1 MRCALKVAR
10 LKEPVLYGYR
20 VELCLARTAP
30 PWCRKHTAIPR
41 LKGHPQTVIRILGF
55 TQGKMDQDKRQELIQ
70 AGQKLKEEL
79 STYEDDLR
87 AVENAL
93 QFEAQRLPNMT
104 HPDAAIGGEEEA
116 ILLKEVGSKRDFG
129 FEVRH
134 PHSPTHPPLLAA
146 LPACPP
152 TLLVT
157 VDAPVC
163 QSRCMQAK
171 NHVDVMEA
179 LDLIDFDSA
188 AEVSGS
194 KFYYLRNAGALLE
207 MALVNMTMQ
216 VRSMHPSLRS

>member
-1 MRCALKVAR
+1 M
-10 LKEPVLYGYR
+10 
-20 VELCLARTAP
+20 
-30 PWCRKHTAIPR
+30 
-41 LKGHPQTVIRILGF
+41 IRILGF

-134 PHSPTHPPLLAA
+134 PHSPTHLRHFLLLR
-146 LPACPP
+146 LPAHRHCWSPS
-152 TLLVT
+152 TLLSVK
-157 VDAPVC
+157 
-163 QSRCMQAK
+163 SRCMQAK